1 MAIRPARKP
10 LSFSLL
16 SASLAAAWLNTPAH
30 TASLGEL
37 SLQSTLGQ
45 PLEASIRV
53 QAAADEGLAAECF
66 SAIVR
71 DGGADGPMQTARL
84 GFRRAAGGG
93 VLEIHSADTV
103 GEPIVALT
111 VRLRCGDAA
120 LVQRDYTLLLDMP
133 STRPIA
139 APLAAPSGRPSPA
152 PAAAPRAQPAAAAAD
167 PLAAQNGEWLTQGGE
182 TYASISRQLLPGQ
195 PDAQKA
201 LVLELR
207 RLNAHLPPRGKK
219 PLAAGIRLHL
229 PAKLADVPGMPAD
242 ARAAPARRAA
252 PPKPAEPKPMPP
264 KPAAPPPAQPTPQPQ
279 VIAPPPAT
287 PTTKLSISAP
297 PETGEPPQS
306 AELDRLNTVLA
317 NQSKELEAARE
328 QVARLEQRLNTLL
341 TQVQERNKAIVEEET
356 EAHDRAER
364 RGQWI
369 WLGGLVG
376 LGGLGL
382 AGLAVLLGRWR
393 ALRRQQEEK
402 ANFLADTS
410 SPLFAQE
417 ASSARQ
423 RHHDGH
429 ETQPYHQPSSYE
441 PARMAPDLAPQADQ
455 EQEPSDLNVVYL
467 SDVAAEATLLAA
479 HGQYDYAI
487 ELLRGEIAARPT
499 HVVNW
504 IQLLELM
511 HSRRDTDAFLEVA
524 ADFRN
529 HFVSETL
536 WEKVSTMGR
545 DLAPDSALFS
555 GQGVSGSNADEITA
569 MLDQLSEPQS
579 YAPAAPAPV
588 PAPPFAAPAPQ
599 AAAHYTPPP
608 PPVAEPLVF
617 ELPTE
622 QETPPAAAR
631 ELPEFDFDLPEELP
645 PPQVE
650 PIPAFDLIDIE
661 PPLELTAPD
670 EPDEAE
676 ADAVPGEHAELRA
689 ARRLIQSGQQE
700 AGAAILERLMM
711 SGSHEERAAAGEMLV
726 KLTMP
731 R

>member
-1 MAIRPARKP
+1 M
-10 LSFSLL
+10 
-16 SASLAAAWLNTPAH
+16 
-30 TASLGEL
+30 
-37 SLQSTLGQ
+37 
-45 PLEASIRV
+45 
-53 QAAADEGLAAECF
+53 QAAADEGLAADCF

-84 GFRRAAGGG
+84 GFRRTAGGG
-93 VLEIHSADTV
+93 VLDIHSVDTV

-139 APLAAPSGRPSPA
+139 APLAAPAANRA
-152 PAAAPRAQPAAAAAD
+152 AVPAAPPRAQPGAVAATD
-167 PLAAQNGEWLTQGGE
+167 PLAAQNGAWLTQGGE

-219 PLAAGIRLHL
+219 PLAAGIKLNL
-229 PAKLADVPGMPAD
+229 PVKLADVPGMPAD
-242 ARAAPARRAA
+242 ARAAPARRATQ
-252 PPKPAEPKPMPP
+252 PKPAAPKPVPP

-297 PETGEPPQS
+297 PETGEPLQS
-306 AELDRLNTVLA
+306 AEIDRLNTMLA

-356 EAHDRAER
+356 EARDRAER
-364 RGQWI
+364 RSQWI

-382 AGLAVLLGRWR
+382 AGLAVLIGRWR

-402 ANFLADTS
+402 ANFLADTN

-417 ASSARQ
+417 ASNGHQ
-423 RHHDGH
+423 RRHD
-429 ETQPYHQPSSYE
+429 ETQPYHPPASYE
-441 PARMAPDLAPQADQ
+441 PARLAPELAPQADQ
-455 EQEPSDLNVVYL
+455 EQEASDLNVVYL

-479 HGQYDYAI
+479 HGQYDYAV

-536 WEKVSTMGR
+536 WEKVSIMGR
-545 DLAPDSALFS
+545 DLAPASALFS

-579 YAPAAPAPV
+579 YAPPAAPAPV
-588 PAPPFAAPAPQ
+588 PAPVQYA
-599 AAAHYTPPP
+599 PPP

-622 QETPPAAAR
+622 QETPPAPAS
-631 ELPEFDFDLPEELP
+631 ELPEFEFDLPEEVA

-661 PPLELTAPD
+661 PPLELVAPD
-670 EPDEAE
+670 EPEEADT
-676 ADAVPGEHAELRA
+676 DAVPGEHAELRA